1 MNKQEFITLL
11 EKKLSGIPQ
20 EDINKTLDY
29 YNEIILDKIDEGISE
44 EEAVNSLGSIDEII
58 DQTLKE
64 ISFPKLVKEKLNLN
78 RKLQTWEIV
87 LICATSI
94 FWVPL
99 LIVLLSVILVVYICI
114 WSGVIALGASSI
126 TCLATSLVAVLGII
140 DIVTLNISSGIF
152 SIGIGLAMLG
162 CGLLLGL
169 LTLKLSKV
177 IVLICKKL
185 VLKCKSLFVK
195 RGEKDEE

>member
-177 IVLICKKL
+177 MVLICKKL

>member
-99 LIVLLSVILVVYICI
+99 LIVLLSVIIVVYICI

-177 IVLICKKL
+177 MVLICKKL

>member
-20 EDINKTLDY
+20 DDINKTIDY

-87 LICATSI
+87 LICVTSI
-94 FWVPL
+94 LWVPL

-114 WSGVIALGASSI
+114 WSGVIALGASAI
-126 TCLATSLVAVLGII
+126 TCLATSLVAVLGIL

-169 LTLKLSKV
+169 LTLKLSK
-177 IVLICKKL
+177 IMVLICKKL

>member
-20 EDINKTLDY
+20 DDINKTIDY

-87 LICATSI
+87 LICVTSI
-94 FWVPL
+94 LWVPL
-99 LIVLLSVILVVYICI
+99 LMVLLSVILVVYICI
-114 WSGVIALGASSI
+114 WSGVIALGASAI
-126 TCLATSLVAVLGII
+126 TCLATSLVAVLGIL

-177 IVLICKKL
+177 MVLICKKL
-185 VLKCKSLFVK
+185 ALKCKSLFVK

>member
-20 EDINKTLDY
+20 DDINKTIDY

-87 LICATSI
+87 LICVTSI
-94 FWVPL
+94 LWVPL

-114 WSGVIALGASSI
+114 WSGVIALGASAI
-126 TCLATSLVAVLGII
+126 TCLATSLVAVLGIL

-177 IVLICKKL
+177 MVLICKKL